1 MNSSTLIK
9 AITVL
14 GTLTIANIC
23 GILGIGYYNAQPYSD
38 YSIDTLGAVFHQP
51 TEDNVVEVSLVRP
64 PRQTVHPGE
73 TARYEGFI
81 TNPNNNPIHCR
92 STYQVIIKD
101 GQGKV
106 VEGMNTEV
114 SIVTNEDWY
123 FQDGYWHYKEGIL
136 ENQEAP
142 ALIDTISYSDAFS
155 EHLDYKVY
163 VYQLTEIAEE
173 KDGKIA
179 KWPNKDINDLH
190 KEANSKSATWTN
202 TVKILG

>member
-14 GTLTIANIC
+14 GALTIANIC

-81 TNPNNNPIHCR
+81 TNPNKNPIHCR

-101 GQGKV
+101 GQGQNKGGEEHAQV
-106 VEGMNTEV
+106 A
-114 SIVTNEDWY
+114 DW
-123 FQDGYWHYKEGIL
+123 IL
-136 ENQEAP
+136 IHMHPYDN
-142 ALIDTISYSDAFS
+142 
-155 EHLDYKVY
+155 LD
-163 VYQLTEIAEE
+163 
-173 KDGKIA
+173 
-179 KWPNKDINDLH
+179 
-190 KEANSKSATWTN
+190 NSRS
-202 TVKILG
+202 